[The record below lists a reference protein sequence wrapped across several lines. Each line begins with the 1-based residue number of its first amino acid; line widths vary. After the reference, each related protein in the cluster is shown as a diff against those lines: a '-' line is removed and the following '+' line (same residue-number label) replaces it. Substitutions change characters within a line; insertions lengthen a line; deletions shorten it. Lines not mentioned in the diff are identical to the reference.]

1 MFWSTHGGHTHLS
14 ATRAWPHK
22 SFSLFLFE
30 LTIRNTSGVCRS
42 VALGAGWA
50 NSHDYFLCILNIH
63 TSKRSDGWSVKASVS
78 CSRQSLSWGWSS
90 LQNHAWPKLYPAPRM
105 VLFVQCQSIFLLQ
118 VWVLI
123 QYKVLCIVQCYNVCN
138 GGETGPFGS
147 WWGHCLG
154 RTCAPKNSKWLHA
167 LKWCRAVV
175 VATKTIS
182 TEACT
187 IIIDNLFDNI

>member
-1 MFWSTHGGHTHLS
+1 MDLLHILCRWLLGRKWLSFTSQNIVRNMFWSTHGGHTHLS

-30 LTIRNTSGVCRS
+30 LTIWNTSGVCRS
-42 VALGAGWA
+42 VVLGAGWA

-105 VLFVQCQSIFLLQ
+105 VLFVQCQSIFLLA
-118 VWVLI
+118 
-123 QYKVLCIVQCYNVCN
+123 
-138 GGETGPFGS
+138 G
-147 WWGHCLG
+147 LG
-154 RTCAPKNSKWLHA
+154 FD
-167 LKWCRAVV
+167 
-175 VATKTIS
+175 TI
-182 TEACT
+182 
-187 IIIDNLFDNI
+187 